1 MSILASLLL
10 TLTALSPDVSGR
22 EHVGLAAAFERGTV
36 GHEGH
41 VVVRFMPLDPAVHV
55 NAEPTPRLAL
65 DGLPRVLDESTRPAP
80 AATREAFP
88 NGRYLDTR
96 VGLRFPAKLRPGA
109 ARGQHTVLAT
119 LTYFYCSTTE
129 GWCRRAQDQV
139 EVSVSVP

>member
-1 MSILASLLL
+1 MSILATLLL
-10 TLTALSPDVSGR
+10 ALTALAPEVSGR

-36 GHEGH
+36 GREGD

-55 NAEPTPRLAL
+55 NAEPTPRLTL
-65 DGLPRVLDESTRPAP
+65 EGLPRVLEESTRPAQ

-96 VGLRFPAKLRPGA
+96 VGLRFPAKLRPDVAPG
-109 ARGQHTVLAT
+109 RHTVLGT

-139 EVSVSVP
+139 EISVSLP